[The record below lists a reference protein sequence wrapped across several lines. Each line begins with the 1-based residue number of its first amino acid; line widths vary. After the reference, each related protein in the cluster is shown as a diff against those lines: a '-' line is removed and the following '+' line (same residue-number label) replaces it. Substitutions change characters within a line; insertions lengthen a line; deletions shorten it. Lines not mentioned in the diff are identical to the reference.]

1 MNEFLK
7 QFLRIWVRIPAS
19 PPNEGQDINLG
30 LLFSLMVRLIN
41 DPVIYIYNMYQCKE
55 CELEF
60 VKFQDKANHVRWK
73 HIEFTDEKRLNVSLG
88 IRLSIT
94 NRLGDYIEDTTIC
107 SKPGC
112 TNIISIKYRPK
123 KKKKKYFCCVSC
135 ANSRGIRT
143 DEFKKAVSK
152 KIINHWK
159 TGTYNDID
167 LTSNKQFSSKNER
180 AIIKHFKE
188 KYKDDL
194 WISGGLLKCSGLLIS
209 RDMYSKKLKICFEYD
224 GIWHFKNIH
233 NQLELK
239 QKKDNALESWCI
251 ENGYRLIRIQDEF
264 FETFDQIED
273 LIYNK
278 TEQII
283 KIGNLYEL

>member
-1 MNEFLK
+1 M
-7 QFLRIWVRIPAS
+7 VRIIIRP
-19 PPNEGQDINLG
+19 EIY
-30 LLFSLMVRLIN
+30 RLKGF
-41 DPVIYIYNMYQCKE
+41 MYKCDL
-55 CELEF
+55 CGLEF
-60 VKFQDKANHVRWK
+60 ERYGDKGNHVRWM
-73 HIEFTDEKRLNVSLG
+73 HIGMTEGSKKNFSSGAVLAGNTRFGSYVE
-88 IRLSIT
+88 
-94 NRLGDYIEDTTIC
+94 EDVFC
-107 SKPGC
+107 SKPEC
-112 TNIISIKYRPK
+112 VNRFSIKYRPK

-135 ANSRGIRT
+135 ANSRGTRT
-143 DEFKKAVSK
+143 AEFKKAVSK

-194 WISGGLLKCSGLLIS
+194 WISGGLLKCMGLLIS

-239 QKKDNALESWCI
+239 RKKDKALEFWCI

-264 FETFDQIED
+264 FETFEQIED